1 MERIALAKD
10 ELLTALEKLRPG
22 TFFNLVKFSNN
33 PVNLHPNPV
42 RLSKKSVKS
51 AKQFVLGLQP
61 GGGTN
66 IYDSLAEVLKA
77 GEVDTIFFLS
87 DGAPSMGTFIDT
99 ERILEEILR
108 LNEESQV
115 TIHTISVGFTS
126 TFMEQL
132 AEQNRGSYIVAGR

>member
-1 MERIALAKD
+1 MTRIALAKS
-10 ELLTALEKLRPG
+10 ELLTALIKLRPG
-22 TFFNLVKFSNN
+22 TFFNLVRFDNK
-33 PVNLHPNPV
+33 PVNLNPKPV
-42 RLSKKSVKS
+42 RLSPKSVKN

-87 DGAPSMGTFIDT
+87 DGAPSMGTFVDP

-108 LNEESQV
+108 LNQESQV
-115 TIHTISVGFTS
+115 TIHTISVGFSS

-132 AEQNRGSYIVAGR
+132 ADQNRGSYIVAGR